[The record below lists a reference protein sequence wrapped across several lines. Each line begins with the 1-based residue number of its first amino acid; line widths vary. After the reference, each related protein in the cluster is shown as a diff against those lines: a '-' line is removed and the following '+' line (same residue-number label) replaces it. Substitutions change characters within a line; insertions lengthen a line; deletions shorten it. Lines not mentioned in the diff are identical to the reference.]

1 MRKIKELVERIDDEL
16 TSAEEYAECYI
27 DYKANNN
34 TQMATRFYDMANDE
48 LNHAITIH
56 DVAMKEIEKVNAVF
70 NAPPEMREK
79 WDKSHSDY
87 IARNSRIKSMLG
99 M

>member
-1 MRKIKELVERIDDEL
+1 MRKIKKYVSMICEELE
-16 TSAEEYAECYI
+16 SAEEYSECYI
-27 DYKANNN
+27 EYKANSDA
-34 TQMATRFYDMANDE
+34 QMSSRFYDMANDE

-56 DVAMKEIEKVNAVF
+56 DVAMKEIEKISSVF

-79 WDKSHSDY
+79 WDTAHSDY
-87 IARNSRIKSMLG
+87 ISRMSRVKSMLG

>member
-1 MRKIKELVERIDDEL
+1 MRKIKKYVEMIDEELN
-16 TSAEEYAECYI
+16 SAEEYAESYI
-27 DYKANNN
+27 EYKANSD
-34 TQMATRFYDMANDE
+34 TQMANKFYDMANDE
-48 LNHAITIH
+48 LNHSITIH
-56 DVAMKEIEKVNAVF
+56 DVAMKEIEKISSVF

-87 IARNSRIKSMLG
+87 IQRAARIKSMLG